1 MNSSGSIAFQNPD
14 RVAFSL
20 FGRDIYWYG
29 VLMATGILIAV
40 LLAIR
45 EAKRKGM
52 SEDTMLDLCL
62 IIIPCGVVGAR
73 LYYVIFELKQY
84 LSNPIRMLYIWEGG
98 LAIYGAVIGGL
109 LGLMIYSRVKK
120 LRFLKLADC
129 IAPGLILAQ
138 AIGRWGN
145 FFNQEAYGAPITN
158 PKLWWFPFA
167 VYIENSPLEHPFYYA
182 TFFYESMWC
191 LLVFLFLWFYLRKRT
206 KHDGDMLLAYA
217 VLYGFERMFVE
228 GLRTDSLWLI
238 PDVIRVSQLISFIV
252 FAAGVAF
259 ILIRRAREK
268 KLNRLIWP
276 SPEEAVELALESA
289 ILAEE
294 KKKAEKLNEKN
305 DGDQGKEDT
314 NATGDDV
321 ESDADDN
328 AETVADDE
336 TDQSSDADTTESVNA
351 EVEKPD
357 QPETDTDKT
366 SDDTDEISGDE
377 QNKREDTL

>member
-1 MNSSGSIAFQNPD
+1 MTGFGTIAFQNPD

-45 EAKRKGM
+45 EAKRKGI

-109 LGLMIYSRVKK
+109 LGLLIYGRVKK
-120 LRFLKLADC
+120 MRFLKLADC

-138 AIGRWGN
+138 ALGRWGN

-158 PKLWWFPFA
+158 PKFWWFPFA
-167 VYIENSPLEHPFYYA
+167 VFIENSPLEHPFYYA

-238 PDVIRVSQLISFIV
+238 PDVVRVSQLVSFVV
-252 FAAGVAF
+252 FAAGIIF
-259 ILIRRAREK
+259 ILVRRAREK

-276 SPEEAVELALESA
+276 SPEEAVELAVDA

-294 KKKAEKLNEKN
+294 SKKSNKPEES
-305 DGDQGKEDT
+305 EDAS
-314 NATGDDV
+314 N
-321 ESDADDN
+321 
-328 AETVADDE
+328 
-336 TDQSSDADTTESVNA
+336 
-351 EVEKPD
+351 VEKIAEDGEMRVDPD
-357 QPETDTDKT
+357 ENSLEAVAAD
-366 SDDTDEISGDE
+366 SVDE
-377 QNKREDTL
+377 QKSEQTEADEEEQNEPSAKMNETSEEEKRETEDTL

>member
-1 MNSSGSIAFQNPD
+1 MNGSGSVAFQNPD
-14 RVAFSL
+14 RVAFTL

-109 LGLMIYSRVKK
+109 LGLLIYSRVKK

-145 FFNQEAYGAPITN
+145 FFNQEAYGAAITN

-217 VLYGFERMFVE
+217 VLYGFERMIVE

-238 PDVIRVSQLISFIV
+238 PDVIRVSQLVSFVVFAVGIV
-252 FAAGVAF
+252 FLLV
-259 ILIRRAREK
+259 RRAREK

-276 SPEEAVELALESA
+276 SPEEAVELAVENA
-289 ILAEE
+289 ILADEN
-294 KKKAEKLNEKN
+294 KKKSGKLE
-305 DGDQGKEDT
+305 
-314 NATGDDV
+314 
-321 ESDADDN
+321 ESDENDTSEGKTEEQEAEAPELAAEAEEADAQDS
-328 AETVADDE
+328 EQTE
-336 TDQSSDADTTESVNA
+336 GDATL
-351 EVEKPD
+351 
-357 QPETDTDKT
+357 
-366 SDDTDEISGDE
+366 
-377 QNKREDTL
+377 QNKPSDEETHKNEDTL

>member
-1 MNSSGSIAFQNPD
+1 MNGSGNIAFQNPS

-62 IIIPCGVVGAR
+62 VIIPCGVVGAR
-73 LYYVIFELKQY
+73 LYYVLFELKQY

-98 LAIYGAVIGGL
+98 LAIYGAVIGGM
-109 LGLMIYSRVKK
+109 LGLLIYTRVKK
-120 LRFLKLADC
+120 MRFLKLADC

-191 LLVFLFLWFYLRKRT
+191 VLVFLFLWFYLRKRT
-206 KHDGDMLLAYA
+206 KHDGDMMLAYT

-238 PDVIRVSQLISFIV
+238 PDVIRVSQLLSFVV
-252 FAAGVAF
+252 FAAGIVF
-259 ILIRRAREK
+259 ILVRRAREK

-276 SPEEAVELALESA
+276 SPEEAVEMAVENA

-294 KKKAEKLNEKN
+294 SKKSGKLKDFDKGDISDSEEAKDEKTEVDSTKGAAESENTDSVDEPKPEQTEA
-305 DGDQGKEDT
+305 DGNTQDKPSGDTSESSGEEPREKEDT
-314 NATGDDV
+314 
-321 ESDADDN
+321 
-328 AETVADDE
+328 
-336 TDQSSDADTTESVNA
+336 Q
-351 EVEKPD
+351 
-357 QPETDTDKT
+357 
-366 SDDTDEISGDE
+366 
-377 QNKREDTL
+377 

>member
-1 MNSSGSIAFQNPD
+1 MTGFGTIAFQNPD

-45 EAKRKGM
+45 EAKRKGI

-109 LGLMIYSRVKK
+109 LGLLIYGRVKK
-120 LRFLKLADC
+120 MRFLKLADC

-138 AIGRWGN
+138 ALGRWGN

-158 PKLWWFPFA
+158 PKFWWFPFA
-167 VYIENSPLEHPFYYA
+167 VFIENSPLEHPFYYA

-238 PDVIRVSQLISFIV
+238 PDVVRVSQLVSFVV
-252 FAAGVAF
+252 FAAGIIF
-259 ILIRRAREK
+259 ILVRRAREK

-276 SPEEAVELALESA
+276 SPEEAVELAVDA

-294 KKKAEKLNEKN
+294 SKKSNKPEES
-305 DGDQGKEDT
+305 EDAS
-314 NATGDDV
+314 N
-321 ESDADDN
+321 
-328 AETVADDE
+328 
-336 TDQSSDADTTESVNA
+336 
-351 EVEKPD
+351 VEKTAEDGEMRVDPD
-357 QPETDTDKT
+357 EN
-366 SDDTDEISGDE
+366 SLEAVAAVDE
-377 QNKREDTL
+377 QKSEQTEADEEEQNEPSAMMNETSEEEKRETEDTL